1 MATLWLLPAFVINRM
16 LAFPAAGILSTFH
29 PCVRSVARPISKSRR
44 FRWSFS
50 GVWKTFVILISSL
63 GRKIGRV
70 AAKVKWFLFVS
81 NSFRRSPVGDR
92 KAGVTRSLRCGLH
105 CGGRARSQGVSD
117 PSARRRG
124 RPPRLD
130 RRLTAARVAGTIWR
144 YGYIGPSK
152 EPGPGLHRGLSPG
165 RAEFERASRLCLF
178 PGHP

>member
-105 CGGRARSQGVSD
+105 CGRREPSIESGERSTLRESSLPHRGDAHDTAGYGRCSLHVRAYAAAKENRRPAPRRRVR
-117 PSARRRG
+117 PSAETVQG
-124 RPPRLD
+124 L
-130 RRLTAARVAGTIWR
+130 WK
-144 YGYIGPSK
+144 GY
-152 EPGPGLHRGLSPG
+152 
-165 RAEFERASRLCLF
+165 
-178 PGHP
+178 